1 MPKAPAK
8 VTIRDRLFGLLLALP
23 FLLGGAFPIGIG
35 LHWLPL
41 DPAKVHAPG
50 WVLVICG
57 LVFLS
62 AGLAIVAM
70 AVRPGSNPVKV
81 VSVVCVIGI
90 TAVTH
95 WVAFGDGD
103 RKFTHTRSINGIVVD
118 SGPVDEGTGRTVFG
132 IGAVLLDIGLVT
144 LAAIRVRKRMSQP

>member
-8 VTIRDRLFGLLLALP
+8 LTTRDRLFGLLLALP
-23 FLLGGAFPIGIG
+23 FLAGGAYPIGIG
-35 LHWLPL
+35 LHWLPV

-50 WVLVICG
+50 WVLVVCG

-70 AVRPGSNPVKV
+70 VVRPGSNPMKV
-81 VSVVCVIGI
+81 VGVVGVIGI

-95 WVAFGDGD
+95 WVAFGDGE
-103 RKFTHTRSINGIVVD
+103 RKFTRTRSINGVVVD
-118 SGPVDEGTGRTVFG
+118 SGPVDEGTGRMVFG
-132 IGAVLLDIGLVT
+132 IGAGLLDIGIVT
-144 LAAIRVRKRMSQP
+144 LAIMRVRKRRTL